1 MWCMVCKTQLKR
13 RRVELAHGR
22 IRSECVIKSKDSTR
36 GTSIVENPTHG
47 GLVSRH
53 TASASSLL
61 LPKLHAEPFGKQEHS
76 RSRRWERRV
85 WTAHLPCLNPLQK
98 KDMKLWYRCPP
109 YTESPA
115 CCEERTYHAALS
127 SFKMRRVGFGK
138 GECSPGVFRLRCQRL
153 RILLA

>member
-1 MWCMVCKTQLKR
+1 MFNKVK
-13 RRVELAHGR
+13 GF
-22 IRSECVIKSKDSTR
+22 
-36 GTSIVENPTHG
+36 NPWNEHC
-47 GLVSRH
+47 RK
-53 TASASSLL
+53 
-61 LPKLHAEPFGKQEHS
+61 PHS
-76 RSRRWERRV
+76 RGVSCRVIPHLHLAYFCPNSTPSRSKEESTQGVAGWERRV
-85 WTAHLPCLNPLQK
+85 CTAHMPCLNPLQK

-153 RILLA
+153 QILLA